1 MKSHLVI
8 AGDDENGD
16 DDEND
21 DTMIMMIMM
30 MLRRTAVFISRVLR
44 ILGLVLTSL
53 FGATVILRTWLY
65 FSSVFVVFL
74 FFEHGRASGLID
86 CIWINLQPFMFE
98 NYIFQILLEIK
109 SIMNVKI

>member
-30 MLRRTAVFISRVLR
+30 MLRRTAIFHISRVLR
-44 ILGLVLTSL
+44 LLGLVLTSL
-53 FGATVILRTWLY
+53 FGATVILLTSWLY

-74 FFEHGRASGLID
+74 FFERGRASGLID
-86 CIWINLQPFMFE
+86 LH
-98 NYIFQILLEIK
+98 LD
-109 SIMNVKI
+109 

>member
-8 AGDDENGD
+8 AGNDENGD

-21 DTMIMMIMM
+21 DTMTMMIMM

-74 FFEHGRASGLID
+74 FFKHGRASGLID
-86 CIWINLQPFMFE
+86 LHLN
-98 NYIFQILLEIK
+98 
-109 SIMNVKI
+109 